1 MTKTYSQ
8 YIFKKY
14 FKLPYAIIKLS
25 IIDAIRKDGIEHA
38 GYLAFLSV
46 LSLFPFLIFI
56 VSIAANFGSTQAG
69 LDLVRSGLESLPG
82 NIANSLEPRIAEIIT
97 GPPQGLLTVA
107 LIGIIWTASSTV
119 EGMRTILN
127 RAYQI
132 ETPPAYIW
140 RRLLSVLQFFLIAVV
155 ILLTCVFFIIVPALL
170 KKLEAS
176 FGIIFDFNYDVFYL
190 RYIFI
195 AAILITTIAA
205 IYHVIPNIHQTW
217 DNTFPG
223 AIICVISWAIILK
236 LFYLYLEKFKQF
248 TLIYGGLGGIIG
260 ALIFFYLINLGI
272 IIGAEFNYNFKRTY
286 RRNLSFTKK

>member
-1 MTKTYSQ
+1 M
-8 YIFKKY
+8 
-14 FKLPYAIIKLS
+14 
-25 IIDAIRKDGIEHA
+25 
-38 GYLAFLSV
+38 
-46 LSLFPFLIFI
+46 
-56 VSIAANFGSTQAG
+56 SIAANFGSTQAG
-69 LDLVRSGLESLPG
+69 LDLVRSGLEALPI

-127 RAYQI
+127 RAYRV

-140 RRLLSVLQFFLIAVV
+140 RRFLSILQFFFIAVI
-155 ILLTCVFFIIVPALL
+155 ILLTCVFLIIVPALL
-170 KKLEAS
+170 KKFEAN
-176 FGIIFDFNYDVFYL
+176 FGFTFDLNYDAFYL

-195 AAILITTIAA
+195 TAILVTTIAA
-205 IYHVIPNIHQTW
+205 IYHVIPNINQTW